1 MTDRKTLCLR
11 EASESFAARA
21 TQRRSRAPAASVAV
35 LASISLG
42 ACAGSPDD
50 EAARMADAM
59 AEPYLRCYED
69 VRERDIAVLGSDECF
84 AFVEAHREL
93 QNHFSDRASSFH
105 DSLGARISRKLGWER
120 EPPCSRKCLRTHFRT
135 SLMREQFAFLIVEE
149 VGVEDGRAYLV
160 PQAWDALRERQNAP
174 RALEDNSK

>member
-1 MTDRKTLCLR
+1 MTDRKTLRLR
-11 EASESFAARA
+11 EASESIAACV
-21 TQRRSRAPAASVAV
+21 TNDRSRAPAACVAV

-69 VRERDIAVLGSDECF
+69 VRERDIAVLESDACF

-93 QNHFSDRASSFH
+93 DNHFFDRASSFH
-105 DSLGARISRKLGWER
+105 DSLGARISRKIGWER
-120 EPPCSRKCLRTHFRT
+120 EPPCSSKCLRTHFRT
-135 SLMREQFAFLIVEE
+135 SLMREQFAFLIVEGE
-149 VGVEDGRAYLV
+149 DVEDGRAYLL
-160 PQAWDALRERQNAP
+160 PQAWDVLREQQNAP
-174 RALEDNSK
+174 RALEDNAR